1 MYPIVKIKKDR
12 IISIRRRH
20 PWVFSGGVLEHNH
33 CSDGD
38 IVEVQSQN
46 GEFLAMAYFQE
57 GSIMLRILSFEKVV
71 IDLDFW
77 KRTFTKAFH
86 LRRHLGLP
94 NEMTNAYR
102 LLHGEGDGIPGLII
116 DIYNDMAVM
125 QCHAIGIHKQISMI
139 TNAIEATIPG
149 VNIIYNKSKNTLPK
163 EYAEEVEDGFVKG
176 SCDII
181 TIKEYNNIFEIDPVD
196 SQKTGFFLDQRE
208 NRKLLSQ
215 FTEGKAVLNLY
226 CYTGGFSI
234 YALNNGAASVVSIDS
249 SRKAIEVLEKNVS
262 LAKIGHRHEGLV
274 KDVNQYLTQIESD
287 AYDIIIVDPPAFAK
301 SIRKKHN
308 AIQAYKRVNAA
319 AISKVKKGGMI
330 FTFSCSQVI
339 DYQLFYDT
347 ITAAAIE
354 TGRDCQVLYVM
365 SQGADHPVNMYHPEG
380 KYLKGLVLFVDSTK

>member
-262 LAKIGHRHEGLV
+262 LAKNGHRHEGLV